1 MDTSQSKEKNKI
13 GTKTV
18 GKDNLKANHHTLN
31 SALQPACR
39 GAFTFIFHRNCT
51 WVDGYKVFSVS
62 HGHTGK
68 KERRRTREAPGI
80 PGCHPRSRPRGP
92 RLRPPPLAA
101 ASARETGEAALTGAG
116 RDHRPPPQELQA
128 PRPRPGR
135 PHPPTHAGRAAPR
148 RRPQPGT
155 MDAPPDLEV
164 SGNGGTVGNP
174 GALPLKAPD
183 PSLGC
188 GYSPASSRERLA
200 KRRRRT
206 GASPGVRAVTGRAG
220 GPGRGAGEETGL
232 EPAWARCGRAGPLPP
247 PPPGL
252 RPPRRPPPRRAPH
265 PGSAPHPRA
274 PADRALSHHFRREGR
289 GRRRTSTPGRGRRK

>member
-31 SALQPACR
+31 SALQPAWR

-62 HGHTGK
+62 HGHTG

-128 PRPRPGR
+128 PRPRPRPGR

-148 RRPQPGT
+148 RRPQGT

-188 GYSPASSRERLA
+188 GVLTRKLAGAACQAAAPYGRL
-200 KRRRRT
+200 
-206 GASPGVRAVTGRAG
+206 S
-220 GPGRGAGEETGL
+220 
-232 EPAWARCGRAGPLPP
+232 
-247 PPPGL
+247 
-252 RPPRRPPPRRAPH
+252 
-265 PGSAPHPRA
+265 
-274 PADRALSHHFRREGR
+274 RREGGDR
-289 GRRRTSTPGRGRRK
+289 EGGRSGKGSR